1 MYFNFMKVKL
11 LGCDY
16 TFAYAAT
23 FVLCIVI
30 NIQEKYTFAPEE
42 VRTSPKKTVEVAIF
56 PI

>member
-1 MYFNFMKVKL
+1 MKVKL